1 MQKPARSKG
10 VMYTYF
16 VRVFLHYKNS
26 NKIMPKCIAFLRA
39 INVGG
44 HNVKMDAL
52 CTMFVELGLTKVETF
67 IASGNVIFE
76 SKVRNLKTLEN
87 KIAEHLHQ
95 ALGYE
100 VATFIRTAAEVKAV
114 AEYQPFS
121 EADMNTAAALN
132 VGFLAEPLSEEA
144 TKNLFA
150 YRSDMDDL
158 HVNNREVYWLCRM
171 KQTDSPFAKKGFEK
185 IVKTKATF
193 RGVNTVRRLTAKYPI
208 G

>member
-1 MQKPARSKG
+1 
-10 VMYTYF
+10 
-16 VRVFLHYKNS
+16 
-26 NKIMPKCIAFLRA
+26 MPKFIAFLRA

-52 CTMFVELGLTKVETF
+52 SALFVELGLTKVETF

-76 SKVRNLKTLEN
+76 SKPRNLKTLEN
-87 KIAEHLHQ
+87 KIAEHLHK

-100 VATFIRTAAEVKAV
+100 VATFIRTVAEVHAV

-121 EADMNTAAALN
+121 ETAMQTATALN

-150 YRSDMDDL
+150 YRNDMDDL

-193 RGVNTVRRLTAKYPI
+193 RGVNTVRRLAAKYPV